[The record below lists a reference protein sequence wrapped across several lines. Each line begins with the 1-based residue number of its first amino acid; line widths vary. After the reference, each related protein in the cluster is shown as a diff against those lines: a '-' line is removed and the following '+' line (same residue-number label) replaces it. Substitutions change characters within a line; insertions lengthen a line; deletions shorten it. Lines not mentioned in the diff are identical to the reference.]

1 MPPFVFLEEIMAR
14 KRSELEQEL
23 MTDANIA
30 KVIRLLEP
38 SEEGAKPIT
47 KKDACQILGMA
58 YNTTRLATV
67 IEEYKDKR
75 EREKRF
81 RAEKR
86 GKPITQQERSYI
98 VSEYLAGEPVDAISK
113 STYRSTAVIKQVLD
127 ECSVPIR
134 VPGHSYFNPQLI
146 PEGAVRDR
154 FKIGEIV
161 YSARYDTLAKITS
174 EQHSVKH
181 DCYIYS
187 MWLKGNWQ
195 QNAYQPAYEL
205 ASLEHLRELGVQI

>member
-1 MPPFVFLEEIMAR
+1 MAR
-14 KRSELEQEL
+14 KRSEREEEL

-38 SEEGAKPIT
+38 SDEGVKPIT

-58 YNTTRLATV
+58 YNTTRLGT
-67 IEEYKDKR
+67 IIQQYKERRD
-75 EREKRF
+75 REKRF

-86 GKPITQQERSYI
+86 GKPITKDERSYI
-98 VSEYLAGEPVDAISK
+98 VSEYLAGEPIDGISK
-113 STYRSTAVIKQVLD
+113 TTYRSTAMIKQVLD

-154 FKIGEIV
+154 FKVGEVV
-161 YSARYDTLAKITS
+161 YSARYDTLAKINS
-174 EQHSVKH
+174 EQLSPKH
-181 DCYIYS
+181 GYIYS
-187 MWLKGNWQ
+187 VWLSGNWQ

-205 ASLEHLRELGVQI
+205 ASLEHLRELGVNI

>member
-1 MPPFVFLEEIMAR
+1 MAR
-14 KRSELEQEL
+14 KRSDREEEL

-58 YNTTRLATV
+58 YNTTRLAT
-67 IEEYKDKR
+67 IIQQYKDKR
-75 EREKRF
+75 ERDKRF

-86 GKPITQQERSYI
+86 GKPITTDERSYI
-98 VSEYLAGEPVDAISK
+98 ISEYLAGEPIDAISK
-113 STYRSTAVIKQVLD
+113 SIYRSTATVKQVLED
-127 ECSVPIR
+127 CSVPIR
-134 VPGHSYFNPQLI
+134 VPGHSYFSPQLI
-146 PEGAVRDR
+146 PDGAVRDR
-154 FKIGEIV
+154 FKVGEIV
-161 YSARYDTLAKITS
+161 YSARYDTLAKITG
-174 EQHSVKH
+174 EQLSPKH
-181 DCYIYS
+181 GYIYS
-187 MWLKGNWQ
+187 MWLRGNWQ

>member
-1 MPPFVFLEEIMAR
+1 MAK
-14 KRSELEQEL
+14 KRSELEEEL

-38 SEEGAKPIT
+38 TDEGAKPIT

-58 YNTTRLATV
+58 YNTTRLAT
-67 IEEYKDKR
+67 IIQQYKDKR
-75 EREKRF
+75 ERDKRF

-86 GKPITQQERSYI
+86 GKPLTSGELQFII
-98 VSEYLAGEPVDAISK
+98 SEYLAGEPVDSISK
-113 STYRSTAVIKQVLD
+113 QIYRSTHTVKQVL
-127 ECSVPIR
+127 EHYSVPIR
-134 VPGHSYFNPQLI
+134 TPGHSYFDPQLI
-146 PEGAVRDR
+146 PDGAVRDR
-154 FKIGEIV
+154 FKVGEVV

-174 EQHSVKH
+174 EKQDAKH
-181 DCYIYS
+181 GWIYS

-205 ASLEHLRELGVQI
+205 ASLEHLRELGVQV

>member
-1 MPPFVFLEEIMAR
+1 MAR
-14 KRSELEQEL
+14 KRSDLEEEL

-38 SEEGAKPIT
+38 AEEGAKPIT

-58 YNTTRLATV
+58 YNTTRLAT
-67 IEEYKDKR
+67 IIQQYKDKQAR
-75 EREKRF
+75 DKKF

-86 GKPITQQERSYI
+86 GKPITEGELQFI
-98 VSEYLAGEPVDAISK
+98 ISEYLDGGTIDAISK
-113 STYRSTAVIKQVLD
+113 SIHRSAGWVKQVL
-127 ECSVPIR
+127 EQYSVPIR
-134 VPGHSYFNPQLI
+134 TPGHSYFDPQLI

-154 FKIGEIV
+154 FNVGEVV
-161 YSARYDTLAKITS
+161 YSARYDVLAKITS
-174 EQHSVKH
+174 EKLDPKH
-181 DCYIYS
+181 GYIYS

-205 ASLEHLRELGVQI
+205 ASLEHLRTLGVKV

>member
-1 MPPFVFLEEIMAR
+1 MAR
-14 KRSELEQEL
+14 KRSDREEEL

-58 YNTTRLATV
+58 YNTTRLAT
-67 IEEYKDKR
+67 ILQQYKEKR

-86 GKPITQQERSYI
+86 GKPLSADERSYI
-98 VSEYLAGEPVDAISK
+98 ISEYLAGEPIDGISK
-113 STYRSTAVIKQVLD
+113 STYRSTAMIKQVLED
-127 ECSVPIR
+127 CSVPIR
-134 VPGHSYFNPQLI
+134 VPGHSYFSPQLI
-146 PEGAVRDR
+146 PDGAVRDR
-154 FKIGEIV
+154 FKVGEVV

-174 EQHSVKH
+174 EQLSTKH
-181 DCYIYS
+181 GYIYS
-187 MWLKGNWQ
+187 LWLRGNWQ